1 MFLCF
6 LQKLKAFNQNICF
19 NKAVSA
25 LLCRV
30 SLKDKWRR
38 ILPGTTKW
46 LMKTDM
52 EGKGRWRWIL
62 TDSWAITRKLRWN
75 KQPVEKLVCNWE
87 SLESSFASNKEG
99 QAPLHTYSMPA
110 TPRVHRAL
118 AAWITHWECLPSLHR
133 RGTPE
138 PLARMKSELLSLASY
153 AWACGPP
160 SPNPFD
166 HENKCAG
173 GHQRSTVASVTLSQ
187 IRPMLRRDAA
197 KWLPPTI
204 P

>member
-25 LLCRV
+25 RLWRV
-30 SLKDKWRR
+30 SLKDKWR
-38 ILPGTTKW
+38 ILPGATKR

-52 EGKGRWRWIL
+52 EGEGRSPWTL
-62 TDSWAITRKLRWN
+62 TDSWAITLCVTENPWN
-75 KQPVEKLVCNWE
+75 QALLQTNRGRLPCTRTPCQQLLVC
-87 SLESSFASNKEG
+87 
-99 QAPLHTYSMPA
+99 
-110 TPRVHRAL
+110 RAL
-118 AAWITHWECLPSLHR
+118 AAWITPWECLPSLHR
-133 RGTPE
+133 WGTPE
-138 PLARMKSELLSLASY
+138 PLPRMKSELLSLASY
-153 AWACGPP
+153 AWVCSPP

-166 HENKCAG
+166 HDNKCAG
-173 GHQRSTVASVTLSQ
+173 GHQRSTVASVAQ
-187 IRPMLRRDAA
+187 IRPMLSRDEA